1 MDTRSVMRSRR
12 RSTRLIGQPPQ
23 DERVKRPTAGKRR
36 HSDHNTSGRTSSNAS
51 REGSCPQ
58 MGSISKTS
66 SSHEARP
73 ATPTTNAT
81 EAVAKTEDRDTVLPL
96 FPNLRSSKSKAS
108 HSHGVEAGSIT
119 VPPEEPAKHA
129 SESAVKG
136 HASTKWV
143 KTARGSIRLASDS
156 PAENAKNN
164 ADEKSSEG
172 EEGHHPFSATAR
184 RQSRR
189 LASMTPD
196 IAGETVEVKPVTSRA
211 TSSKTR
217 TIAATIRASDT
228 AGSDAE
234 QESEPDW
241 KDHPTRAASE
251 HDCITHLTQH
261 EEFPVQFEETNRLV
275 QNPDTLQNTSPIPE
289 LVADIE
295 KIILSSP
302 VGGRKSASDGT
313 KRTLASTLAEAL
325 KKRAPVGM
333 ETRSRTLRSSS
344 RALDD
349 ASKSLKHL
357 GSENADSESSQVDGA
372 YDDSIRG
379 RRKKKTRAAG
389 DTANKP
395 KSSEPRGT
403 KRGVEELSQY
413 EGHADTPDPRQ
424 RRRPNHRGP
433 KPEVDL
439 SSTNPIET
447 ATSRD
452 AFSVDDP
459 RVENSLSI
467 SEFARRSEEP
477 ANPVMLAQMISSR
490 NPEAADSDID
500 SSAPVDG
507 SQGASQSQ
515 SPEDEAHKCEDCGR
529 SPERYLVCAKCQDA
543 IYCGK
548 YCQIWN
554 WPSHKARCRASGEA
568 DEAEIELQEAYLGEM
583 WEAALRVLR
592 EEEIAGGT
600 LESLLLGEAVQHSP
614 ARPTFMGQGSSRGFV
629 GLDFDASQP
638 AGHDPQS
645 MESRRAMSMRLAQ
658 ATLGGED

>member
-58 MGSISKTS
+58 MGSTSKTPS
-66 SSHEARP
+66 RHDARP
-73 ATPTTNAT
+73 ATPTSNAT
-81 EAVAKTEDRDTVLPL
+81 GAVAKTEDRDTVLPM

-108 HSHGVEAGSIT
+108 QSHGAEVDSIT
-119 VPPEEPAKHA
+119 VPHEEPAKHA

-136 HASTKWV
+136 HVSMKWV

-156 PAENAKNN
+156 PAGNTKNN

-172 EEGHHPFSATAR
+172 EEGNRASSATAR

-196 IAGETVEVKPVTSRA
+196 VAGETVEVKPVTSRA

-217 TIAATIRASDT
+217 TIANTICAADT

-234 QESEPDW
+234 QESEPDSQ
-241 KDHPTRAASE
+241 DHPTRAASE
-251 HDCITHLTQH
+251 HNGITHLTHH
-261 EEFPVQFEETNRLV
+261 EELPIQDQETNRLV

-302 VGGRKSASDGT
+302 VGGRKSANHGS
-313 KRTLASTLAEAL
+313 KHTLALTPAEAL
-325 KKRAPVGM
+325 KKRAPAGM
-333 ETRSRTLRSSS
+333 ETSSRTLRSSS
-344 RALDD
+344 RALDN
-349 ASKSLKHL
+349 ASKSGKRL
-357 GSENADSESSQVDGA
+357 GSENADSQSSQLDGA

-389 DTANKP
+389 DTANTSKP
-395 KSSEPRGT
+395 SEPRGT
-403 KRGVEELSQY
+403 KRGMELSQD
-413 EGHADTPDPRQ
+413 EGDADTPGPRQ
-424 RRRPNHRGP
+424 RRRPNRGGP

-459 RVENSLSI
+459 RVENPLSI
-467 SEFARRSEEP
+467 GEFARRSNEP

-490 NPEAADSDID
+490 NPEAADSDIG
-500 SSAPVDG
+500 SSAAVDG
-507 SQGASQSQ
+507 SQEADQSR

-529 SPERYLVCAKCQDA
+529 SPERYLVCAKCQEA
-543 IYCGK
+543 VYCGK

-554 WPSHKARCRASGEA
+554 WPSHKSSCRASGEA
-568 DEAEIELQEAYLGEM
+568 DQAEIELQEAYLGEM
-583 WEAALRVLR
+583 WAAALRVLR
-592 EEEIAGGT
+592 EEEMAGGT

-614 ARPTFMGQGSSRGFV
+614 ARPTFMGQGSSHGFV
-629 GLDFDASQP
+629 GLDLDASQP

-645 MESRRAMSMRLAQ
+645 IERSRAMSMRLAQ
-658 ATLGGED
+658 ATLGGDE